1 MPPVDGSCGWCR
13 RPRADGLAGP
23 RRRFTAFVIA
33 GVVLVCAASNVHAQ
47 RYEVDPLS
55 LAYAE
60 HCGVCHGENLEGS
73 ALGTPLVGAALQHGD
88 TAAEIGASIAN
99 GFPAQ
104 GMPGW
109 SEVLAEPEIRNLAIY
124 ISDLR
129 ANIDRRD
136 TRRDVPLTIP
146 EGAVAGEL
154 HDFRVEAFASG
165 SATKIY
171 SIAPLPDGG
180 FLLTEKRRGVRVV
193 SADGVVSPPIEGT
206 PKVDLNDDPDGRWPN
221 RPHGLGWLMEVATHP
236 DYERN
241 GWIYL
246 QYGDRCIDCNAV
258 GGAVSMSRLV
268 RGRIEDGRWVDEE
281 ALWGVGVERYTWR
294 TDMAAGGRI
303 CFDDDGHVFISVGFK
318 GLTAYHGIQ
327 DLSEPYGKIHR
338 MHDDGRVP
346 ADNPFVDVPGA
357 WPTTWTYGHRAPEGL
372 EFNRRTGQL
381 WSTEMGPRGG
391 DEINLLLPGRN
402 YGWPLTSK
410 GVDYDGTPVEYGKEL
425 GITFDLADIEQP
437 VVDLTPAPAVSSFV
451 FYDGDAF
458 PAWRNHMLV
467 GSLRATDLFRV
478 EVDGDRFVEQ
488 ETLIEDLAR
497 IRDVEVGVDGLVY
510 LLLEHGTGW
519 DIVRLVPAAGG

>member
-1 MPPVDGSCGWCR
+1 M
-13 RPRADGLAGP
+13 
-23 RRRFTAFVIA
+23 IA
-33 GVVLVCAASNVHAQ
+33 GVALVCAASNVHAQ
-47 RYEVDPLS
+47 RYEIDPLS
-55 LAYAE
+55 LAYTE
-60 HCGVCHGENLEGS
+60 HCSVCHGENLEGT
-73 ALGTPLVGAALQHGD
+73 ALGTPLVGAALRYGD

-99 GFPAQ
+99 GSPAQ

-109 SEVLAEPEIRNLAIY
+109 SEILPETEIRNLAIY
-124 ISDLR
+124 IVDLR
-129 ANIDRRD
+129 ANIDRWD
-136 TRRDVPLTIP
+136 NRRDVPLVIP
-146 EGAVAGEL
+146 EGTVASAL
-154 HDFRVEAFASG
+154 HDFRIEAFASG

-180 FLLTEKRRGVRVV
+180 FLLTEKRRGVRII
-193 SADGVVSPPIEGT
+193 SADGVVSPAIEGT
-206 PKVDLNDDPDGRWPN
+206 PKVDVNDDPNGRWPN

-281 ALWGVGVERYTWR
+281 TLWGVGVERYTWR

-318 GLTAYHGIQ
+318 GLSTSHGIQ

-458 PAWRNHMLV
+458 PSWRNHMLV

-478 EVDGDRFVEQ
+478 EVDGDRLVEQ

-510 LLLEHGTGW
+510 LLLEHASGW
-519 DIVRLVPAAGG
+519 SIVRLVPVSG

>member
-1 MPPVDGSCGWCR
+1 MDGSCGWCR
-13 RPRADGLAGP
+13 RPRADGLARPG
-23 RRRFTAFVIA
+23 RRFTASLIV
-33 GVVLVCAASNVHAQ
+33 GVVLVCAACNVHAQ
-47 RYEVDPLS
+47 RDEIDPLS
-55 LAYAE
+55 LPYTE
-60 HCGVCHGENLEGS
+60 HCSVCHGENLEGS
-73 ALGTPLVGAALQHGD
+73 TLGTPLVGVALRHGD
-88 TAAEIGASIAN
+88 SAAELAASIAN

-109 SEVLAEPEIRNLAIY
+109 SEVLPETEIRNLAIY
-124 ISDLR
+124 IADLR
-129 ANIDRRD
+129 ANIDRWD
-136 TRRDVPLTIP
+136 TRRDIPLTIP
-146 EGAVAGEL
+146 EGTVASEL
-154 HDFRVEAFASG
+154 HDFRIEAFASG

-180 FLLTEKRRGVRVV
+180 FLLTEKRRGVRIV
-193 SADGVVSPPIEGT
+193 SADGVVSPAIEGT
-206 PKVDLNDDPDGRWPN
+206 PRGHENDDPNGRWPN
-221 RPHGLGWLMEVATHP
+221 RPHGMGWLMEVATHP

-246 QYGDRCIDCNAV
+246 QFGDLCIDCNAV
-258 GGAVSMSRLV
+258 GGGVSMSRLV

-281 ALWGVGVERYTWR
+281 TLWGVGVERYTWR

-318 GLTAYHGIQ
+318 GLSTYHGIQ

-372 EFNRRTGQL
+372 EFNRRTGEL

-451 FYDGDAF
+451 FYEGDAF
-458 PAWRNHMLV
+458 PSWRNHMLV

-510 LLLEHGTGW
+510 LLLEHASGW
-519 DIVRLVPAAGG
+519 GIVRLVPVPAE